1 MQTATQSAEPS
12 VAKDP
17 RYPLTG
23 TITEHQIRQVT
34 TDGSS
39 YVVLTL
45 DRGQGK
51 DPVKAVAFDEK
62 FNQVMDL
69 IDANAQPVR
78 LFGFFEKR
86 EYADGETGEI
96 KTSSRF
102 RVLWAGVPRQEQPR
116 QQQGRPQ
123 NRTQGNR
130 SGGQQR
136 QNNGGQA
143 PQQQAQG
150 GQRQQSGQR
159 QQGGNAPRNGAQN
172 RQGNAQGNR
181 NGSNQRQAGGDW
193 WPN

>member
-1 MQTATQSAEPS
+1 MQTQNSDQN
-12 VAKDP
+12 VVRDP

-45 DRGQGK
+45 DRGQGVK
-51 DPVKAVAFDEK
+51 PVKAVAFDEK
-62 FNQVMDL
+62 YDQVMDL
-69 IDANAQPVR
+69 IDAGTHPVR

-86 EYADGETGEI
+86 EYADADTGEI

-102 RVLWAGVPRQEQPR
+102 RVLWAGVPRQEPPR
-116 QQQGRPQ
+116 QQQGRPN
-123 NRTQGNR
+123 NRAQGNR

-136 QNNGGQA
+136 QGNGGQTR
-143 PQQQAQG
+143 QQQAQG
-150 GQRQQSGQR
+150 GQPQQGAPR
-159 QQGGNAPRNGAQN
+159 NQGGNAPRNGAQA
-172 RQGNAQGNR
+172 RQGGNQARR
-181 NGSNQRQAGGDW
+181 NGASQQQAGGEW